1 MQLNNLFIHHV
12 YFWLKDADNID
23 DLHALIEG
31 LKKLST
37 VTTIQQFHIG
47 KPASTSRDVI
57 DGSYAVSWCLLF
69 TSKEDEAVYQNHPIH
84 LNFIKECCHLWRKVI
99 VYDSIDA

>member
-12 YFWLKDADNID
+12 YFWLKNPDSPD
-23 DLHALIEG
+23 DLNALIEG
-31 LKKLST
+31 LKKLSI

-69 TSKEDEAVYQNHPIH
+69 TSKEDEAVYQTHPIH
-84 LNFIKECCHLWRKVI
+84 QNFIKECNHLWSKVV
-99 VYDSIDA
+99 VYDSVDA